1 MAYPSH
7 HTALHA
13 IAAALLMLSAC
24 FAGETGS
31 AAASPRH
38 IILFLT
44 EDHSPHLGCLG
55 TKGLDTPHLDKLGAT
70 GGYLCVGEF
79 SNLEDTFDAIA
90 TGCAADLVLL
100 DLGLPSMGGIEG
112 IATLREKL
120 PNARIII
127 LTAFTDRSTVFAA
140 LEAGAH
146 GYLVKTGS
154 PARLLQTLN
163 EVAGGGTPLD
173 PQIAGM
179 VLATFQ
185 KLRPITEEETLSG
198 RETEILRLVA
208 KGLTKQQVGHELGIS
223 PHSVSGYLRRAFD
236 KLHVHS
242 LPAAVSAAI
251 RRGLLDFSEDDET
264 S

>member
-1 MAYPSH
+1 MKPN
-7 HTALHA
+7 
-13 IAAALLMLSAC
+13 
-24 FAGETGS
+24 F
-31 AAASPRH
+31 RV
-38 IILFLT
+38 ILI
-44 EDHSPHLGCLG
+44 EDH
-55 TKGLDTPHLDKLGAT
+55 TVYRQTIRKTLDST

-79 SNLEDTFDAIA
+79 SNLEDAFDAI
-90 TGCAADLVLL
+90 TGGCEADLILL

-112 IATLREKL
+112 IAPLREKL
-120 PNARIII
+120 PETRIII

-163 EVAGGGTPLD
+163 EVASGGTPLD

-185 KLRPITEEETLSG
+185 KLRPIAEQETLAP

-208 KGLTKQQVGHELGIS
+208 RGLTKQQVGDELGIS

-242 LPAAVSAAI
+242 LPAAVSTAI
-251 RRGLLDFSEDDET
+251 RRGLLDFSEEDEVP
-264 S
+264 